1 MDNQVINTLR
11 VLSAEGI
18 EKANSGHPGLPLG
31 AAPMAYTLWGK
42 QMKHNPMNPQWENRD
57 RFILSAGHGSMLL
70 YTLLHLFDYG
80 LTMEE
85 LKNFRQ
91 IDSKT
96 PGHPEYGHTKGVE
109 MTTGPLGQG
118 LASSVGIAMAETYMA
133 NKFNKEEF
141 KLVDHHTF
149 ALCGD
154 GCLMEGVSSEAA
166 SLAGTL
172 GLGKLIVL
180 YDSNNITIE
189 GNTDIAFREDVAARY
204 IAYNWQVIKV
214 EDGNDTQAIERAILE
229 AKADT
234 KRPSIIIITTT
245 IGYGCEAKA
254 GTSSAH
260 GEPLGSENL
269 KCTKEFLG
277 WKEEPFTIP
286 SPVKNRMDEI
296 IKGLKEENDKWD
308 LMCLAYADK
317 YPEDMKTYRQWKQ
330 NDFVSD
336 KMLDSVLH
344 QRPEE
349 AEATRISSYK
359 ILNALSDV
367 VANLIGGS
375 ADLSPST
382 KSLMEKR
389 GHYGPE
395 DHSGSNLHFGVRE
408 HAMTAIANG
417 ISLYG
422 GLIPYVAGF
431 FVFSD
436 YMKPAMRMASIMNL
450 PVIYIM
456 THDSI
461 GVGEDGPTHQPIE
474 HLAALR
480 ALPNFNVIRP
490 ADYNETAAAWRYA
503 LQNKSTPSAFVLSRQ
518 NLKQFD
524 NTGVGL
530 EKGAYIIKDTMGTP
544 DVILVASGSELSLI
558 SEVAELLSHQKI
570 NARVV
575 SMPCWELYEA
585 QNHAYKE
592 TVLPKAVA
600 KVSVEAGATIGWH
613 KYVDL
618 AIGIDEFG
626 MSGPAPQIFEKMG
639 LTPESITKKIIA
651 FLK

>member
-1 MDNQVINTLR
+1 MDNQIINTLR
-11 VLSAEGI
+11 VLSAEAI

-31 AAPMAYTLWGK
+31 AAPMAYTLWAK

-80 LTMEE
+80 LTMED

-91 IDSKT
+91 LGSKT
-96 PGHPEYGHTKGVE
+96 PGHPEYGHTIGVE

-133 NKFNKEEF
+133 NKFNKEDF

-189 GNTDIAFREDVAARY
+189 GKTDIAFREDVAARY
-204 IAYNWQVIKV
+204 IAYNWQVIQV
-214 EDGNDTQAIERAILE
+214 EDGNDTRAIEQAIIE

-234 KRPSIIIITTT
+234 KRPSMIIITTT

-254 GTSSAH
+254 GKSSAH
-260 GEPLGSENL
+260 GEPLGAENL

-277 WKEEPFTIP
+277 WEEEAFTVP
-286 SPVKNRMDEI
+286 APVRVKMTDI
-296 IKGLKEENDKWD
+296 VKGLQEENNKWE
-308 LMCLAYADK
+308 LMYEAYGRK

-330 NDFVSD
+330 NNFVSD
-336 KMLDSVLH
+336 EVLNSALY
-344 QRPEE
+344 QRPEGP
-349 AEATRISSYK
+349 EATRISSYK
-359 ILNALSDV
+359 ILNVLADLV
-367 VANLIGGS
+367 PNLIGGS

-417 ISLYG
+417 LSLYG

-436 YMKPAMRMASIMNL
+436 YMKPAMRMSAIMNL

-474 HLAALR
+474 HMVALR

-490 ADYNETAAAWRYA
+490 ADYNETAAAWHYA
-503 LQNKSTPSAFVLSRQ
+503 LQNKTTPTAFILSRQ

-524 NTGVGL
+524 NTGIGL
-530 EKGAYIIKDTMGTP
+530 EKGAYIIKDTVGDP

-558 SEVAELLSHQKI
+558 SEVAESLTCQNI

-575 SMPCWELYEA
+575 SMPCWELYEG
-585 QNHAYKE
+585 QSDEYKE
-592 TVLPKAVA
+592 KVLPKNLP

-626 MSGPAPQIFEKMG
+626 MSGPAPEIFEKMG
-639 LTPESITKKIIA
+639 LTPESISEKVIS